1 MKKRLTPILF
11 ALLFLGSCG
20 QPADDLKV
28 ISFNIRYNSWY
39 DRESPNR
46 WESRRDAVVRMIR
59 EERPAALG
67 LQEALID
74 QLLYLDS
81 CLPQYRRVGVGRDDG
96 MEAGEFMAIYYD
108 TARLELTG
116 SDTWWLSDSAEVP
129 SYGWDAA
136 CRRTVTRAAFRDRRS
151 GRCFDYF
158 NTHLDHVGQTA
169 RAESARMVAALVDG
183 HCFDKPA
190 IVGGDMNTT
199 IDDTIFRSLYA
210 VGLQDAR
217 TLTDSTSHAITYN
230 AFGQNDGAVID
241 HRPLHLRP
249 LPDRN
254 PFSPAGIV
262 AYIPLRFYSPFTQTL
277 IKHYSLPCPR
287 HGSPMD
293 ALWMLYGRS
302 KK

>member
-1 MKKRLTPILF
+1 MKRFCILSL
-11 ALLFLGSCG
+11 ALVLLSLCG
-20 QPADDLKV
+20 CRHEGDELKV
-28 ISFNIRYNSWY
+28 ISFNIRYNGWG
-39 DRESPNR
+39 DIDGENR
-46 WESRRDAVVRMIR
+46 WANRRDAVVRMIR
-59 EERPAALG
+59 EEQPAALG

-74 QLLYLDS
+74 QLQYLDS

-96 MEAGEFMAIYYD
+96 EEAGEFMAIYYD

-210 VGLQDAR
+210 AGLQDAR

-230 AFGQNDGAVID
+230 AFGQNEGKVID
-241 HRPLHLRP
+241 HFFVR
-249 LPDRN
+249 DMK
-254 PFSPAGIV
+254 V
-262 AYIPLRFYSPFTQTL
+262 LRFRTL
-277 IKHYSLPCPR
+277 DDDYGVPYISDHYPIEVTISI
-287 HGSPMD
+287 
-293 ALWMLYGRS
+293 
-302 KK
+302 

>member
-1 MKKRLTPILF
+1 MF
-11 ALLFLGSCG
+11 AAVLLVCG
-20 QPADDLKV
+20 CKHSEPRDLKV
-28 ISFNIRYNSWY
+28 ISFNIRYNGWG
-39 DRESPNR
+39 DIDGENR
-46 WESRRDAVVRMIR
+46 WANRRDAVVRMVR
-59 EERPAALG
+59 EEQPAALG

-74 QLLYLDS
+74 QLQYLDS

-96 MEAGEFMAIYYD
+96 REAGEFMAIYYD

-136 CRRTVTRAAFRDRRS
+136 CRRTVTKAAFRDRRS

-210 VGLQDAR
+210 VGMQDAR

-230 AFGQNDGAVID
+230 AFGQNEGAVID
-241 HRPLHLRP
+241 HFFVR
-249 LPDRN
+249 DIN
-254 PFSPAGIV
+254 V
-262 AYIPLRFYSPFTQTL
+262 LRFRTL
-277 IKHYSLPCPR
+277 NGDYGVPYISDHYPIEILFLLPE
-287 HGSPMD
+287 
-293 ALWMLYGRS
+293 
-302 KK
+302 

>member
-1 MKKRLTPILF
+1 MF
-11 ALLFLGSCG
+11 AAVLLVCG
-20 QPADDLKV
+20 CKHSEPHDMKV
-28 ISFNIRYNSWY
+28 ISFNIRYNGWG
-39 DRESPNR
+39 DIDGENR
-46 WESRRDAVVRMIR
+46 WTNRRDAVVRMIR
-59 EERPAALG
+59 EEQPAAMG

-74 QLLYLDS
+74 QLQYLDS

-96 MEAGEFMAIYYD
+96 REAGEFMAIYYD

-151 GRCFDYF
+151 GQCFDYF

-241 HRPLHLRP
+241 HFFVR
-249 LPDRN
+249 D
-254 PFSPAGIV
+254 IKV
-262 AYIPLRFYSPFTQTL
+262 LRFRTL
-277 IKHYSLPCPR
+277 NGDYGVPYISDHYPIEILFRLPE
-287 HGSPMD
+287 
-293 ALWMLYGRS
+293 
-302 KK
+302 

>member
-1 MKKRLTPILF
+1 MRRFCILSL
-11 ALLFLGSCG
+11 ALVLLSLCG
-20 QPADDLKV
+20 CRHEGDELKV
-28 ISFNIRYNSWY
+28 ISFNIRYNGWG
-39 DRESPNR
+39 DIDGENR
-46 WESRRDAVVRMIR
+46 WANRRDAVVRMVR

-74 QLLYLDS
+74 QLQYLDS

-96 MEAGEFMAIYYD
+96 KEAGEFMAIYYD

-116 SDTWWLSDSAEVP
+116 SDTWWHSDSAEVP

-190 IVGGDMNTT
+190 IVGGDMNST

-210 VGLQDAR
+210 AGLQDAR

-230 AFGQNDGAVID
+230 AFGQNEGKVID
-241 HRPLHLRP
+241 HFFVRDIKVLHFRTLDGDYGVPYISDHYPIEILFR
-249 LPDRN
+249 LPE
-254 PFSPAGIV
+254 
-262 AYIPLRFYSPFTQTL
+262 
-277 IKHYSLPCPR
+277 
-287 HGSPMD
+287 
-293 ALWMLYGRS
+293 
-302 KK
+302 